1 MKINKL
7 LIIFSAIASIF
18 VSNIQ
23 SPVVAETNQ
32 IRESSSSDVQ
42 WTNDDFGDY
51 YEPLFESSSSSL
63 SSNLTT
69 LITSTHKTLTT
80 YDGLL
85 SVFNK
90 ADVDPNNS
98 NNILWF
104 YTGTSV
110 SKPSNFSGSTNR
122 EHVWPKDGG
131 DAFPEKSG
139 PGADGHHLRPTDSQL
154 NSTRGSLSFGEVP
167 QTTSNIVK
175 QNGSTSYGK
184 TADELCYK
192 SGSFFYPA
200 KGYRG
205 QTARIIFYMA
215 SRWGSQYN
223 LKMVSGAGN
232 CKTIG
237 DLPTLL
243 KWNLEEPVCE
253 TEVFRNNE
261 VAKIQGNR
269 NPFIDNPHLACAIWG
284 SNYSGCSNCNS
295 IVNPYDGNIVLPD
308 NPGGNT
314 GGNTGDSGNTGTTVN
329 WGTASNPLTT
339 AQAIANMSSF
349 EHNQTSSTS
358 GYVKGVVTSV
368 DEVNSTYSNITLTLD
383 NTFTIYRCS
392 TPNGTYDSNNP
403 EVKVG
408 DEIVVSGTFKKFYE
422 KYEIDQGGSI
432 ISINSS
438 GGSTTPDTPIVPDTP
453 IGGTTKESIS
463 FDFSNAG
470 ISSCGYTDGLTWNID
485 GKNYFASHA
494 YVAGSDVR
502 LGHNQVK
509 SLDGKFG
516 LSDSNGSYLEPLFDL
531 EKCQSMSL
539 EVKAKYGTTNYK
551 VLFKETNKS
560 TYSVIKEGCVN
571 GAMTIEASLSS
582 PKNGRFIVVIVGSKP
597 RIQLGEFS
605 ISVVEGPSIDL
616 STLSLNVSSYE
627 ENNKSC
633 LRFKGEFNKDYL
645 ESASRFG
652 IMVFSKNQLGNKKIE
667 DLYQDGDYLNFVIDN
682 GKYDYLDFDFTSSRV
697 ESNGKYVFGAV
708 ISNIKGH
715 EDYKFVAVLYA
726 EIGDEL
732 YFSSQ
737 VISSYN
743 DCK

>member
-1 MKINKL
+1 MKFNKL
-7 LIIFSAIASIF
+7 LVLLGL
-18 VSNIQ
+18 VSSLFTNHI
-23 SPVVAETNQ
+23 STPVVAQTTQ
-32 IRESSSSDVQ
+32 IREVTNAHDYTVQ

-51 YEPLFESSSSSL
+51 YSSIDFSSYSTL
-63 SSNLTT
+63 LDQLQDLNSTKRKKTVGYSSMWDYFDQTDYN
-69 LITSTHKTLTT
+69 
-80 YDGLL
+80 
-85 SVFNK
+85 
-90 ADVDPNNS
+90 
-98 NNILWF
+98 
-104 YTGTSV
+104 
-110 SKPSNFSGSTNR
+110 PSNKSQYIAFYKGTPASRGEMNK
-122 EHVWPKDGG
+122 EHVWPKSHGSGG
-131 DAFPEKSG
+131 RTDK
-139 PGADGHHLRPTDSQL
+139 DIHMVRPTLSDD
-154 NSTRGSLSFGEVP
+154 NSSRGNSFYVEGMNDQSDGWDPKAAGMNE
-167 QTTSNIVK
+167 Q
-175 QNGSTSYGK
+175 
-184 TADELCYK
+184 
-192 SGSFFYPA
+192 
-200 KGYRG
+200 YRG
-205 QTARIIFYMA
+205 QAARIIFYCVVA
-215 SRWGSQYN
+215 DSKLSLVDTNYSKTTN
-223 LKMVSGAGN
+223 DNPDYKMGKLS
-232 CKTIG
+232 
-237 DLPTLL
+237 DLL
-243 KWNLEEPVCE
+243 KWNLEYSVDV
-253 TEVFRNNE
+253 TELNRNE
-261 VAKIQGNR
+261 GAEDIQGNR
-269 NPFIDNPHLACAIWG
+269 NPFIDNPYLACAIWG
-284 SNYSGCSNCNS
+284 NYNDATRAICAEYDV
-295 IVNPYDGNIVLPD
+295 IVDPYTGDITLPD

-314 GGNTGDSGNTGTTVN
+314 GGETGGNTGTTVN
-329 WGTASNPLTT
+329 WGSASNPLTT
-339 AQAIANMSSF
+339 SQAISNMSSF
-349 EHNQTSSTS
+349 AHNETSTTT
-358 GYVKGVVTSV
+358 GYVKGIVTSV
-368 DEVNSTYSNITLTLD
+368 DEISATHSNITLTLD

-438 GGSTTPDTPIVPDTP
+438 GGSTTPDTPIIPDTP

-470 ISSCGYTDGLTWNID
+470 ISNCGYTDGLTWNIE
-485 GKNYFASHA
+485 GKDYFASHA

-560 TYSVIKEGCVN
+560 TYSVIKEGSVN

-605 ISVVEGPSIDL
+605 ISVIEAPSIDL

-627 ENNKSC
+627 ANNKSC
-633 LRFKGEFNKDYL
+633 LRFKGEFNKSYL

-667 DLYQDGDYLNFVIDN
+667 DLYQDGDYLDFVIDN

-743 DCK
+743 DCN